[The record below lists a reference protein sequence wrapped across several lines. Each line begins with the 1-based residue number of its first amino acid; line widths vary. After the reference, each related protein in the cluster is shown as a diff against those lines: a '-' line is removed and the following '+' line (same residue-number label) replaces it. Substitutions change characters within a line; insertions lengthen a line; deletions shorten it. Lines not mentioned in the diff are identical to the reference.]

1 MVEGSAVSRERQSPD
16 WHSSVAP
23 RQWHVL
29 GLAVLLAS
37 GPSLTQDDVDHCH
50 GKAKVLAVNDAY
62 RLAPWADALYAC
74 DPAWWDAHRG
84 VPDFSGQK
92 WTSSLQAAEKWN
104 LRRIAGDHRPG
115 LSFDPGLIHYGMNSG
130 YQALNL
136 AIHFGARR
144 IILLGYDMQCG
155 PNGQTHWFG
164 SHPGALEKGA
174 GLYPRFVQNF
184 RTTLPDLERNG
195 ITVVNCSRSTALDCF
210 PKIPLVEALTA

>member
-1 MVEGSAVSRERQSPD
+1 
-16 WHSSVAP
+16 
-23 RQWHVL
+23 
-29 GLAVLLAS
+29 
-37 GPSLTQDDVDHCH
+37 
-50 GKAKVLAVNDAY
+50 
-62 RLAPWADALYAC
+62 
-74 DPAWWDAHRG
+74 
-84 VPDFSGQK
+84 
-92 WTSSLQAAEKWN
+92 
-104 LRRIAGDHRPG
+104 
-115 LSFDPGLIHYGMNSG
+115 MNSG

-136 AIHFGARR
+136 AIHFGARK